1 MSIEKKIL
9 VLSNRLR
16 KRRKPFMMKAK
27 VEVMMM
33 SWKEVKIRDR
43 EIYRQ
48 DQEKNK
54 IEH

>member
-1 MSIEKKIL
+1 
-9 VLSNRLR
+9 
-16 KRRKPFMMKAK
+16 MMKAK

-48 DQEKNK
+48 DQEKSRLEN
-54 IEH
+54 H